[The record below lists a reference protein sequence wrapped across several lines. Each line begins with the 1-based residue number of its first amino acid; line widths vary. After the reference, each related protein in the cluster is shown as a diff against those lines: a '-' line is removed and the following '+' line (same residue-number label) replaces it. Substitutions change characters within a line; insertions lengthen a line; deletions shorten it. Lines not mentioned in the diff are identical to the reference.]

1 VIQAHDGLKAL
12 WGDVVTGRKPRHL
25 LKSHAEPVGENL
37 LRRCSG
43 ESAAHD
49 PISIAD
55 LVSFFLRLLQLGL
68 FGSFNVCEEAFLAEL
83 GLAIEYIASAPTL
96 SLVVPGNQE
105 EKR

>member
-1 VIQAHDGLKAL
+1 
-12 WGDVVTGRKPRHL
+12 
-25 LKSHAEPVGENL
+25 
-37 LRRCSG
+37 
-43 ESAAHD
+43 
-49 PISIAD
+49 
-55 LVSFFLRLLQLGL
+55 LQLGL